1 MPLAVFV
8 LGLSIFALGTSE
20 FMITG
25 LLPGMAA
32 DLGVSIPDAG
42 LLISAFAVGMVV
54 GAPLLAVGT
63 LKLPRRTTLLALLVV
78 FAGSHVVG
86 ALAPGYGLLFAT
98 RIVSALACAGFWAV
112 AAATTVSLV
121 PAARRG
127 RALAVLVGGLTLAN
141 IAGVPAGTLLGQHA
155 GWRTAFWAVAALT
168 VLAVVGVLAFVPRTV
183 SDSSALRVRTE
194 LRVFR
199 NGRVW
204 LALGVIALTQ
214 AMVFA
219 TFSYLAPLL
228 TTTDGLPSSW
238 VPLVLVLFGAGAL
251 IGILAGGKLADAHP
265 FATLYGSLAL
275 AVVALVAL
283 AVTSDVAVAV
293 TAVLVLGAA
302 AFAAN
307 PALNVRA
314 YSVAGGSSTLVG
326 ASTTS
331 GFNVGNTTGPWVG
344 GVAINAG
351 LGFPS
356 VAWVSVGLG
365 GLALA
370 ALTFA
375 LRLQRSDDAR
385 TPRRP
390 ALSPDEPVAQPAA
403 Q

>member
-63 LKLPRRTTLLALLVV
+63 LKLPRRTTLLALLAV

-127 RALAVLVGGLTLAN
+127 RALAVLVGGLTVAN
-141 IAGVPAGTLLGQHA
+141 IAGVPAGTFLGQHA

-168 VLAVVGVLAFVPRTV
+168 VVAVAGVLAFVPRTV
-183 SDSSALRVRTE
+183 SDSSALRVRVRTE

-228 TTTDGLPSSW
+228 TSADGLPSSG
-238 VPLVLVLFGAGAL
+238 VPLVLVLFGVGAV
-251 IGILAGGKLADAHP
+251 IGILAGGKLADGRP
-265 FATLYGSLAL
+265 FPTLYGSLGL
-275 AVVALVAL
+275 AVAALIAL
-283 AVTSDVAVAV
+283 AVTSDTVVAVV
-293 TAVLVLGAA
+293 AVLVLGAA

-331 GFNVGNTTGPWVG
+331 GFNVGNTAGPWAG

-365 GLALA
+365 GLALT

-385 TPRRP
+385 RP
-390 ALSPDEPVAQPAA
+390 ALSPEEPVIRPATR
-403 Q
+403 